1 MNNVNISLNIQQNN
15 DGTAHIK
22 YTVAFQGTNHICYG
36 DFDTTV
42 DEANEAFKN
51 ATTTDMWNGFKNLVL
66 TRLKDEAT
74 NALTSTVS
82 K

>member
-1 MNNVNISLNIQQNN
+1 MDNIVTSLDVQQNQDN
-15 DGTAHIK
+15 TTHVK
-22 YTVAFQGTNHICYG
+22 YTVSFQGTNHICYG
-36 DFDTTV
+36 EFDATTS
-42 DEANEAFKN
+42 ESTTAF
-51 ATTTDMWNGFKNLVL
+51 AGSTTTDMWNGFKNLVL